1 MLKVS
6 KYQLIPT
13 ISQITFRT
21 ESRQLVQITKDN
33 ITDELVSLAEK
44 AGKGHCFQLVA
55 EAKNQKKSQSTPQL
69 NPALSILNEVKIEE
83 SDSLPAQENK
93 RESSETPVVSKKK
106 KSGRP
111 PKSKE

>member
-6 KYQLIPT
+6 KYQFIPT
-13 ISQITFRT
+13 VSQITFRT

-33 ITDELVSLAEK
+33 ITDELVALAQK
-44 AGKGHCFQLVA
+44 ADKGHCFQLVSDV
-55 EAKNQKKSQSTPQL
+55 KNQKKSQSMPLL
-69 NPALSILNEVKIEE
+69 NPALSILNEVKIDEN
-83 SDSLPAQENK
+83 DSLPAQENK
-93 RESSETPVVSKKK
+93 RESSETPAKK

>member
-6 KYQLIPT
+6 KYQFIPT
-13 ISQITFRT
+13 VSQITFRT

-33 ITDELVSLAEK
+33 ITDELVALAVS
-44 AGKGHCFQLVA
+44 AGKEHCFQLVA
-55 EAKNQKKSQSTPQL
+55 EAKNQKKNQLVPQL
-69 NPALSILNEVKIEE
+69 NPALSILNEVKIDEN
-83 SDSLPAQENK
+83 DSLPAQENK
-93 RESSETPVVSKKK
+93 RESSETPAKK

>member
-6 KYQLIPT
+6 KYQFIPT
-13 ISQITFRT
+13 VSQITFRT
-21 ESRQLVQITKDN
+21 ESSQLVQITKDN
-33 ITDELVSLAEK
+33 ITDELVALAEK
-44 AGKGHCFQLVA
+44 AGRGHCFQLVA
-55 EAKNQKKSQSTPQL
+55 ESKNQKKSQSTPQL

-83 SDSLPAQENK
+83 SDLLPAQGNK
-93 RESSETPVVSKKK
+93 RESSETPAKK